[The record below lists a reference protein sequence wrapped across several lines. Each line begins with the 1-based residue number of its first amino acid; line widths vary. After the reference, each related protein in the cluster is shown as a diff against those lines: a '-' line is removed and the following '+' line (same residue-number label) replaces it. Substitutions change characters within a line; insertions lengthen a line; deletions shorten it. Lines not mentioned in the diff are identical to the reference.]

1 MSEPTPIQLPERYEL
16 LAQLG
21 QGGMGTVWRVLDQQF
36 DRPLALKLVRSDLLD
51 DEEAKSRFEREA
63 TITGRLQHP
72 AIPPLVDRGALADGT
87 PYFSMKLVEGATL
100 AKLLEDRA
108 EPTRDLPHFLGVFE
122 QICQGVGF
130 AHSRGFIHRDLK
142 PANIMVGAFGEVQVM
157 DWGMAKGVDEE
168 ESGIGRSSSVDSLS
182 QWDPEAL
189 TVRLGEVPEGDTEEE
204 TNRFGEGTTLTRGG
218 QVLGTL
224 AYMPPEQAR
233 GDTRNLGRQ
242 ADVFALG
249 GILCKILTGQPP
261 YVATS
266 AQDLIRMVFAADL
279 TAALDRLEHCQA
291 DHRLVDLCRD
301 CLQADPARRPANAS
315 EVAQAVRDFETA
327 VQRELESEKT
337 ERAAAV
343 ARSLEARKRQ
353 RVTLVAAALII
364 ALILVLGGGAWW
376 RYAEHQADIA
386 RAAQEQFEQQQ
397 NERAAVADVE
407 TALEQIPVLQRDFR
421 YDAAEVLLSQA
432 MSRLSLMRDATS
444 YRAQLDEVAQDLT
457 LLRRVDAIQLR
468 RSQIR
473 EGFPDLAFGGGPDG
487 EFAQAFRDRGF
498 DIVTGDLDRLSVEVR
513 QSRIA
518 DQLLSA
524 LGAWRLEERGELG
537 DRLAELLKRA
547 GTYAQMQSLH
557 QQLQQADD
565 LGQVADV
572 TWTGLERLS
581 PEEIRMLILDA
592 YADQKL
598 EMAGQLYRVGLAVYP
613 NDFWLNYNGAAGEAY
628 GFTLQERIGLARV
641 ALVLRPSA
649 GSAHNNL
656 GALLAQD
663 NQEEAARMEF
673 RRAVE
678 LDPSH
683 SLAQV
688 NLAVYL
694 TLRGETDEAAS
705 ILEIVVREEPL
716 DAYAQFAYGNVLVDQ
731 GKRESALLAY
741 QTALG
746 GLPDLLELHTNLAN
760 LLSELERFDE
770 ALPHYEAALVADPNS
785 AIVHA
790 NFGAALQEQGRLDD
804 AEREYRTALRL
815 DPADADSH
823 YNLGSLLH
831 VREAYTEA
839 EQSYRAAISQRP
851 EHIDAWYNLA
861 RLLFELERWEEA
873 IEPFEQQ
880 LKLEPN
886 DLSAYGLLGMCHMRL
901 ERYEDALRV
910 MEEGKK
916 RCDATS
922 PELRIFEHQIGKLK
936 ELLAAEDEPGGD
948 E

>member
-63 TITGRLQHP
+63 RITGRLQHP

-444 YRAQLDEVAQDLT
+444 YRAQLDAEVAQDLT

-468 RSQIR
+468 RESQIPR
-473 EGFPDLAFGGGPDG
+473 GFPDLAFGGTTRMENSPRPFVIGI
-487 EFAQAFRDRGF
+487 RYRHH
-498 DIVTGDLDRLSVEVR
+498 GDLVDWHRSRVR
-513 QSRIA
+513 QSRDRRPTLSRLGRWNSRNEA
-518 DQLLSA
+518 D
-524 LGAWRLEERGELG
+524 W

-547 GTYAQMQSLH
+547 GTYAQMQSL
-557 QQLQQADD
+557 QPTTA
-565 LGQVADV
+565 
-572 TWTGLERLS
+572 TG
-581 PEEIRMLILDA
+581 
-592 YADQKL
+592 
-598 EMAGQLYRVGLAVYP
+598 
-613 NDFWLNYNGAAGEAY
+613 
-628 GFTLQERIGLARV
+628 
-641 ALVLRPSA
+641 
-649 GSAHNNL
+649 
-656 GALLAQD
+656 
-663 NQEEAARMEF
+663 
-673 RRAVE
+673 RR
-678 LDPSH
+678 
-683 SLAQV
+683 
-688 NLAVYL
+688 
-694 TLRGETDEAAS
+694 
-705 ILEIVVREEPL
+705 
-716 DAYAQFAYGNVLVDQ
+716 F
-731 GKRESALLAY
+731 
-741 QTALG
+741 
-746 GLPDLLELHTNLAN
+746 
-760 LLSELERFDE
+760 
-770 ALPHYEAALVADPNS
+770 
-785 AIVHA
+785 
-790 NFGAALQEQGRLDD
+790 
-804 AEREYRTALRL
+804 
-815 DPADADSH
+815 
-823 YNLGSLLH
+823 
-831 VREAYTEA
+831 
-839 EQSYRAAISQRP
+839 
-851 EHIDAWYNLA
+851 
-861 RLLFELERWEEA
+861 
-873 IEPFEQQ
+873 
-880 LKLEPN
+880 
-886 DLSAYGLLGMCHMRL
+886 
-901 ERYEDALRV
+901 
-910 MEEGKK
+910 
-916 RCDATS
+916 
-922 PELRIFEHQIGKLK
+922 
-936 ELLAAEDEPGGD
+936 
-948 E
+948 